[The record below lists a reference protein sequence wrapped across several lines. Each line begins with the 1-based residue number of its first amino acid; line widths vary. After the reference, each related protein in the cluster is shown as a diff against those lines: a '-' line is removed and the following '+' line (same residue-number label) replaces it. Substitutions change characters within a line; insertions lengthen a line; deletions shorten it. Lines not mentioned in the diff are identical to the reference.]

1 MNIIPYGHN
10 GRGALARLHG
20 DFHTIFERFF
30 GDSSREEPFITSNWW
45 PALDVAERDESV
57 IVKAE
62 LPGMTREDIDV
73 SVEGNVL
80 IISGEKKE
88 LEEDKKEDF
97 YHVERRYGTF
107 RRTITLP
114 SDVDPSKIEATYRD
128 GILTVELPKT
138 EEAKPRQIEVKS

>member
-1 MNIIPYGHN
+1 MNIIRFGHN
-10 GRGALARLHG
+10 GGTGLTRLHR
-20 DFHTIFERFF
+20 DFHDLFGRFF
-30 GDSSREEPFITSNWW
+30 GDWESQPLETWSWW
-45 PALDVAERDESV
+45 PALDVAERDESI

-62 LPGMTREDIDV
+62 LPGLTRDDIDV
-73 SVEGNVL
+73 SVEGNIL

-88 LEEDKKEDF
+88 LEEDKKEEF

-128 GILTVELPKT
+128 GILTVALPKT